1 MTNAQRGAMKDQ
13 RRIAG
18 VELGGT
24 KAIAT
29 LWQDGRI
36 IADHRVAT
44 QTPDA
49 TFDALL
55 PAMQQ
60 WWQDA
65 RFDAVGIASFGP
77 ITLNPA
83 AGDYGAIRTTPKPD
97 WSGAQILPRLT
108 TLFDCPIGLDTDVNA
123 AALAEFRWG
132 AGQGASSLIYLTIGT
147 GVGGGACV
155 IGVPI
160 HGRSHP
166 GLGHILLRRQSGD
179 DFVGACPFH
188 GDCVEGLLSG
198 PALKAR
204 FGAAA
209 EDVAA
214 DDGRWGAPIGDFAQ
228 LLATLIHSF
237 APDRIL
243 VGGGVGMGAGD
254 MLRRA
259 RLALPAILGGY
270 YPDLDQA
277 SIDAMI
283 TQPQLGDQAGPLGAI
298 ALGLAAIGE

>member
-1 MTNAQRGAMKDQ
+1 MGMTNQ

-36 IADHRVAT
+36 IADHRVPT
-44 QTPDA
+44 QGPDA

-55 PAMQQ
+55 PIMQQ
-60 WWQDA
+60 WWQEA

-77 ITLNPA
+77 ITLNSA
-83 AGDYGAIRTTPKPD
+83 ADDYGSIRTTPKPE
-97 WSGAQILPRLT
+97 WSGAPILPRLAA
-108 TLFDCPIGLDTDVNA
+108 LFDCPIGLDTDVNA
-123 AALAEFRWG
+123 AALAEYRWG
-132 AGQGASSLIYLTIGT
+132 AGQGAGSLLYLTIGT
-147 GVGGGACV
+147 GVGGGALV
-155 IGVPI
+155 NGVPI
-160 HGRSHP
+160 HGRLHP
-166 GLGHILLRRQSGD
+166 EMGHMLLRRQPGD
-179 DFVGACPFH
+179 GFAGVCPFH

-204 FGAAA
+204 FGVAA
-209 EDVAA
+209 EDVPATDA
-214 DDGRWGAPIGDFAQ
+214 RWDAPIADCAQ
-228 LLATLIHSF
+228 LLAVLIHSF

-259 RLALPAILGGY
+259 RLALPALLGGY

-283 TQPQLGDQAGPLGAI
+283 RQPQLGDQAGPLGAI
-298 ALGLAAIGE
+298 ALGLAAIGA